1 MIVCAEPTR
10 GLDLAATDFVR
21 RQLVARRDAGAAVLL
36 VSSEIREV
44 LAIADRVIVILNG
57 RIVAQFAGRSSE
69 SEVGR
74 AMLGDVE

>member
-1 MIVCAEPTR
+1 VCAEPTR

-21 RQLVARRDAGAAVLL
+21 RQMVSRRDAGAAVLL

-44 LAIADRVIVILNG
+44 LAIADRILVILDG
-57 RIVAQFAGRSSE
+57 RIVARFAGRASE
-69 SEVGR
+69 LEVGR